1 MNHLCSSRI
10 DNGTLV
16 TLVCGDESTG
26 NTTIVL
32 IHLFK
37 MALTKVIFKLFL
49 AFSGLCMSQSRLASF
64 SQVLQLHLVSMT
76 VSYAIAGCKFAI
88 IHLNYFHVC
97 FIEIL
102 SIRILVF

>member
-1 MNHLCSSRI
+1 MNHLCSTLI

-49 AFSGLCMSQSRLASF
+49 HFLG
-64 SQVLQLHLVSMT
+64 
-76 VSYAIAGCKFAI
+76 Y
-88 IHLNYFHVC
+88 VC
-97 FIEIL
+97 FNLGWLPFLRCYNFIL
-102 SIRILVF
+102 YL